1 MSNKIPTE
9 GRKIED
15 IKEITRKVK
24 SQTYKLE
31 AKTSKENMMKVER
44 LTRTKGSIN
53 KTKDIEREIRSK
65 QRETKGVR
73 KLLRQGG
80 KK

>member
-9 GRKIED
+9 GRKIEDIKIND

-31 AKTSKENMMKVER
+31 AKTSKENTMKVER

-53 KTKDIEREIRSK
+53 KTKHIEREIRSK
-65 QRETKGVR
+65 QRESKGVR
-73 KLLRQGG
+73 KL
-80 KK
+80 

>member
-15 IKEITRKVK
+15 IKINDIKEITRKLK
-24 SQTYKLE
+24 NQPYKLE

-44 LTRTKGSIN
+44 
-53 KTKDIEREIRSK
+53 
-65 QRETKGVR
+65 
-73 KLLRQGG
+73 
-80 KK
+80 

>member
-31 AKTSKENMMKVER
+31 AKTS
-44 LTRTKGSIN
+44 
-53 KTKDIEREIRSK
+53 
-65 QRETKGVR
+65 
-73 KLLRQGG
+73 
-80 KK
+80 